1 MLLTRRYLGLVLSS
15 AATAP
20 AFSQSASPPPAPV
33 FIYAGAPGQ
42 LTQDRDAR
50 GGNPFASALVD
61 VLHQDQLKLEQFCAQ
76 LSVGNARY
84 SGGWHRMQMPR
95 VLPDPGA
102 RMDAAAGRR
111 MALVLINADYS
122 RTPGIYSLPGAAV
135 DAQRVPEA
143 LERAGFETMRV
154 LDAGAD
160 AARAALAEFAAA
172 SAGADMA
179 LVYVGGHGV
188 QKGRTVYAVMGDY
201 PEPQSSRH
209 LATHALPLGEIG
221 RAARASTLNLVLYA
235 SCRDDPFVR
244 N

>member
-1 MLLTRRYLGLVLSS
+1 MELTRRSLGLVLSS
-15 AATAP
+15 AAAAP
-20 AFSQSASPPPAPV
+20 AFSQSVSLPPAPV

-61 VLHQDQLKLEQFCAQ
+61 VLREDQLTLEQFCAQ

-95 VLPDPGA
+95 VLPGPET
-102 RMDAAAGRR
+102 RIDAAGGRR

-135 DAQRVPEA
+135 DAERVPEA
-143 LERAGFETMRV
+143 LERAGFETRLV
-154 LDAGAD
+154 LDARAD
-160 AARAALAEFAAA
+160 AAREALAGFARESA
-172 SAGADMA
+172 SADLA

-201 PEPQSSRH
+201 PEPKSSRH
-209 LATHALPLGEIG
+209 LATHALPLEEVGG
-221 RAARASTLNLVLYA
+221 AARGRTLNLVLYA
-235 SCRDDPFVR
+235 SCRDNPFVKA
-244 N
+244 